1 MNPQYRFFLQIDS
14 IRKQAYPIYDDS
26 LSKNYSKE
34 SGQAFFRAEL
44 DGKLKFVR
52 SDYDFIMS
60 SAFDSIVYVELE
72 ISGNRGV
79 SWSNYFKGQF
89 MRTDCSIDPDNK
101 IIEVSLTPNDK
112 YEDIIAGLDK
122 EFNLIELAPEI
133 KKVGMTKR
141 PAIQIYAAG
150 DSVVTSFVGGTYFEQ
165 NSSQVADKYT
175 LENTYKFGSCGYV
188 REFSIKDIGQGSD
201 EEIIGTYIGFQ
212 KDENIVLSDSLNQV
226 YTKFNNKDIQLE
238 VIGGDLTINFMVR
251 KISTNEVIAATA
263 LTTATGGDYDGHS
276 YPISAKSGVE
286 LYDMYYVQTPLFAR
300 VLTNMSSIEG
310 VTLYDLPLEDI
321 LDNSMNYAK
330 VYPYVTRAFAISTY
344 YSAIPT
350 EYGIIQPGMYFTKP
364 AEYSNETLYPVS
376 RSQWI
381 NASIW
386 FRPAEVYSLIDT
398 PNRYEYTLRHAYP
411 LLSCIYKLTDAII
424 GQNIQGVYSKFF
436 EQPARY
442 NYVNPVSS
450 IAFEVLLTQKTNILK
465 GEYDQ
470 PAQKAMITLKQIL
483 DMLKNCF
490 QCYWYLAEEDDGV
503 YMYIEHISYFQNGM
517 RYPGW
522 DGVANVG
529 YDLTKFAH
537 PRSYVPW
544 SYGVSAYSFEKEN
557 MPSWYQFEWSDDVT
571 LPFKGYPIEVLSNYT
586 KKDNTE
592 TISVNKFVSD
602 VDLMLLNP
610 SAFSEDGLALLIAQK
625 TNLLGKTIAFSTS
638 SDEMSSVIELKKRI
652 AYKTN
657 INVGGYSSTGDAYY
671 RLTFLNAEGTAL
683 GKSSLS
689 NAVSYLGGN
698 FVISGTVPPETEK
711 IQIECLNSS
720 GSSISSRGY
729 LYTFTTDD
737 EISLPIISKTIGNDE
752 FNMQNGYAAF
762 CDLQERYYLKSLPAP
777 KVVINKTQRTVIP
790 TRNKKQ
796 VVEFPTGYSDPN
808 VYSLVRTNLGDGQI
822 SDIKINLSSRLAK
835 VTLMHDT
842 E

>member
-14 IRKQAYPIYDDS
+14 TRKQAYPIYDDS

-44 DGKLKFVR
+44 DGKLKFTR

-72 ISGNRGV
+72 ISGNRGA
-79 SWSNYFKGQF
+79 SWSSYFKGQF
-89 MRTDCSIDPDNK
+89 MRTDCLINPADRV
-101 IIEVSLTPNDK
+101 IEVSLTPNDK
-112 YEDIIAGLDK
+112 YEDIIAGLEK
-122 EFNLIELAPEI
+122 EFNLTELAPEI

-141 PAIQIYAAG
+141 PAIQVYAAG

-165 NSSQVADKYT
+165 NSSQISDKNI

-188 REFSIKDIGQGSD
+188 REFSIKDTGSGSD
-201 EEIIGTYIGFQ
+201 EEIVGTYIGFQ
-212 KDENIVLSDSLNQV
+212 KDENIVLSADLNQV

-238 VIGGDLTINFMVR
+238 VTSNASVMQFIVR
-251 KISTNEVIAATA
+251 KVSTGSAIAATVIPM
-263 LTTATGGDYDGHS
+263 ATDPVYDGHS
-276 YPISAKSGVE
+276 YPIDAKNGTETYNMS
-286 LYDMYYVQTPLFAR
+286 YMQTPLFAR
-300 VLTNMSSIEG
+300 VLTNANSVEG
-310 VTLYDLPLEDI
+310 VTLYDLPIEDI
-321 LDNSMNYAK
+321 LDNSMNYAR
-330 VYPYVTRAFAISTY
+330 VYPYVTQAFAISTY
-344 YSAIPT
+344 YSATPT

-364 AEYSNETLYPVS
+364 TGYSYETLYPVS

-386 FRPAEVYSLIDT
+386 FRPMNVYPQVDT
-398 PNRYEYTLRHAYP
+398 PNRYEYTLRHAHP
-411 LLSCIYKLTDAII
+411 LLSCVYKLADAIA
-424 GQNIQGVYSKFF
+424 GQSIKGVRSKFF
-436 EQPARY
+436 EQPSEY
-442 NYVNPVSS
+442 NYINPVSS
-450 IAFEVLLTQKTNILK
+450 LAFEVLLTQKTNILK

-470 PAQKAMITLKQIL
+470 PAQKAMVTLKQIFN
-483 DMLKNCF
+483 MLKNCF
-490 QCYWYLAEEDDGV
+490 QCYWYLVEEDDGT
-503 YMYIEHISYFQNGM
+503 YIYIEHISYFQNGL
-517 RYPGW
+517 RYPGL
-522 DGVANVG
+522 DSIANIS
-529 YDLTKFAH
+529 YDLTKLTH

-544 SYGVSAYSFEKEN
+544 SYGVSEYSFEKEN

-592 TISVNKFVSD
+592 TVSVNKFVSD
-602 VDLMLLNP
+602 IDLMLLNP
-610 SAFSEDGLALLIAQK
+610 GAFSEDGLVLLVAQK
-625 TNLLGKTIAFSTS
+625 TNLLSKTITFTTPFGGLS
-638 SDEMSSVIELKKRI
+638 SIIELKKRI
-652 AYKTN
+652 ARETN
-657 INVGGYSSTGDAYY
+657 INVSGYSSTGDVYY
-671 RLTFLNAEGTAL
+671 RLIFLDEAGTTL
-683 GKSSLS
+683 GKSSSS
-689 NAVSYLGGN
+689 NSVGSLGGN
-698 FVISGTVPPETEK
+698 FVISGVVPSETEK
-711 IQIECLNSS
+711 IQIKCLNSG
-720 GSSISSRGY
+720 GSSISSRGL

-737 EISLPIISKTIGNDE
+737 EISLPIVSKTIGNDE
-752 FNMQNGYAAF
+752 FNIQNGYAAF

-777 KVVINKTQRTVIP
+777 KVIINKTQRTVIP

-808 VYSLVRTNLGDGQI
+808 VYGLVRTNLGDGQI